1 MRAFGLDITPARNL
15 AMNVPEGSVGVDG
28 QSPFQD
34 LQAGGFDRTPE
45 MSGQRKFQTI
55 NEMRQTDA
63 MIRSILFMYYLP
75 IKSADYG
82 VEANDDDPTGIVRDA
97 CAKQF
102 GLEDYPGELDLSWI
116 DWLQQ
121 SMLYIPLGALGEEY
135 VYSKNMEL
143 WDLGAGDDGKPRD
156 PIIVRTIAQMA
167 PRFPSTVDKI
177 TVKNGRLQMI
187 RQGLIGNGLEIPAEY
202 QGVKKLEWYV
212 HEREGANWWGTSL
225 LRAMYGPWRLK
236 KSLMIA
242 AAIGWDRYSSGVP
255 VVRYPKGGGARA
267 KREAQEAAR
276 NYRTHERAWIT
287 FEGTEAE
294 GWKLDIIGGS
304 QTLADPT
311 PLINL
316 YNEEMAVA
324 GLQLFTRLGQS
335 RHGSRGVGEVLADP
349 YYLAVQ
355 AYAKALVAARMRGP
369 FRAFVD
375 INFGPQQKVPILTV
389 SKIQA
394 KNILV
399 IAQAISYL
407 AAAGLNFTDRDTQND
422 LRDQMDLRHLP
433 VPVQAIIADL
443 PDDIG
448 IEQTSTAAD
457 PFDVPAAGVATLQ
470 AGEEGY
476 VSNEGD
482 SLGL

>member
-1 MRAFGLDITPARNL
+1 MRAFGLDISLAREL
-15 AMNVPEGSVGVDG
+15 AASVPQGAVGVDG
-28 QSPFQD
+28 QSPFAD
-34 LQAGGFDRTPE
+34 IVAGGFDRTPE
-45 MSGQRKFQTI
+45 MSGSRKWQTI

-75 IKSADYG
+75 IKSADYPLQ
-82 VEANDDDPTGIVRDA
+82 ANDDDPTGIVRDA

-102 GLEDYPGELDLSWI
+102 GLEDFPGELDLSWVE
-116 DWLQQ
+116 WLQQ
-121 SMLYIPLGALGEEY
+121 SMLHIALGAMGEEY
-135 VYSKNMEL
+135 IYSPNMEL
-143 WDLGAGDDGKPRD
+143 WDLGMGDDDKPRD
-156 PIIVRTIAQMA
+156 PIIVRPIVQMA

-177 TVKNGRLQMI
+177 TVKNGRLVSI
-187 RQGLIGNGLEIPAEY
+187 RQGLIGNGLEIPVEF

-212 HEREGANWWGTSL
+212 HEKEGANWWGTSL

-267 KREAQEAAR
+267 KREAQDAAR

-287 FEGTEAE
+287 FEGTAAE
-294 GWKLDIIGGS
+294 GWDLEIMNGS

-355 AYAKALVAARMRGP
+355 SYAKELVSARMRGP

-375 INFGPQQKVPILTV
+375 INFGTHQKVPILSV

-394 KNILV
+394 KNIVV
-399 IAQAISYL
+399 IAQAIAAL

-433 VPVQAIIADL
+433 VPLQQAIEAL
-443 PDDIG
+443 PNDIG
-448 IEQTSTAAD
+448 IEQTDTGD
-457 PFDVPAAGVATLQ
+457 NPFDVPPPGVASAASLAAGYVAK
-470 AGEEGY
+470 
-476 VSNEGD
+476 EGD
-482 SLGL
+482 SLGH